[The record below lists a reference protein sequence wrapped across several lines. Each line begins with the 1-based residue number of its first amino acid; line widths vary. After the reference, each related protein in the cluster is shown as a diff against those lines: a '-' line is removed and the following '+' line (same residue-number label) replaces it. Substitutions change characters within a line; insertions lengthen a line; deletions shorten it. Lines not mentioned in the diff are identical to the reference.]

1 MKSCQNINQNP
12 RNCGERA
19 ACATVSWVLLRLST
33 YWFIVLRIANRS
45 PNLYMSGMGNKQV
58 VLVVDDEPANFDVIE
73 ILLFKERYE
82 LHHKDNGADAIA
94 SLVEINPDIILLDVM
109 MPDMDGIEVCQHLK
123 SNRQWQHIPV
133 IIVTALSDKEDLA
146 RCLDAGAD
154 DFISKPINSIELRA
168 RVRSML
174 RIKSQYDH
182 IQATIMLREEMMQ
195 TIVHDL
201 RNPLIGL
208 VLGCDSLK
216 SLDLPDRAQKRVN
229 QIGKTIEQMRSLVDD
244 ILTIGRIEANKLI
257 LNRTKFDITELAKS
271 AIADFETLATSNQI
285 QLLGEFT
292 TEPAYISGDMHLIRR
307 VLDNLIDNA
316 IKFSPQQSSIILRI
330 KCLPKNPDRQD
341 LIKIEVIDCGIG
353 ISAEQKQ
360 VIFEKYEVGNI
371 VMGIS
376 QIGLGLSFCKMMIES
391 HHGAISVTNNQPKG
405 SIFTILLDREP

>member
-1 MKSCQNINQNP
+1 
-12 RNCGERA
+12 
-19 ACATVSWVLLRLST
+19 
-33 YWFIVLRIANRS
+33 
-45 PNLYMSGMGNKQV
+45 MGNKQV

-73 ILLFKERYE
+73 ILLFKEGYE
-82 LHHKDNGADAIA
+82 LHHKDNGKDAIA
-94 SLVEINPDIILLDVM
+94 SLAEINPDIILLDVM

-154 DFISKPINSIELRA
+154 DFISKPISSIELRA

-174 RIKSQYDH
+174 RIKSQYDR
-182 IQATIMLREEMMQ
+182 IQSTIMLREEMMQ

-201 RNPLIGL
+201 RNPLIGI
-208 VLGCDSLK
+208 VLGCDSLQ
-216 SLDLPDRAQKRVN
+216 SLDLPERAHKRVN
-229 QIGKTIEQMRSLVDD
+229 QIGKTIEQMRLLVDD

-257 LNRTKFDITELAKS
+257 LNRTKFDIAELAKS
-271 AIADFETLATSNQI
+271 AIADFKTLVTSKQI
-285 QLLGEFT
+285 QLLGEFAP
-292 TEPAYISGDMHLIRR
+292 ELAYISGDMHLIRR

-316 IKFSPQQSSIILRI
+316 IKFSPQQSSIIVRI
-330 KCLPKNPDRQD
+330 KCLPKNPDHQN
-341 LIKIEVIDCGIG
+341 LIKIEVIDCGLG

-371 VMGIS
+371 VVGIS
-376 QIGLGLSFCKMMIES
+376 QIGLGLSFCKMMIEA
-391 HHGAISVTNNQPKG
+391 HHGVISVTNNQPKG

>member
-1 MKSCQNINQNP
+1 
-12 RNCGERA
+12 
-19 ACATVSWVLLRLST
+19 
-33 YWFIVLRIANRS
+33 
-45 PNLYMSGMGNKQV
+45 MSGMRNKQV
-58 VLVVDDEPANFDVIE
+58 VLVVDDEPSNFDVIE

-94 SLVEINPDIILLDVM
+94 SLAEINPDIILLDVM

-182 IQATIMLREEMMQ
+182 IQSTIMLREEMMQ

-229 QIGKTIEQMRSLVDD
+229 EISKTIEQMRLLVDD

-257 LNRTKFDITELAKS
+257 LNRTKFDIAELAKS

-391 HHGAISVTNNQPKG
+391 HHGAISVINNQPKG